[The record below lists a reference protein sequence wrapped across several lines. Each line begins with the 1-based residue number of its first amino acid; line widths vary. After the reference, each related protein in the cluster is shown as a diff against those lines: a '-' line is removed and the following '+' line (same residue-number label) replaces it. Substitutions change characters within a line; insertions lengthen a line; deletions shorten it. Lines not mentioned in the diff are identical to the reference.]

1 MEISIVDREEFI
13 DGPAREKLVR
23 LVEKILAYLDLSP
36 RSELCVSLVNDRDIR
51 ELNRQYRQID
61 RATDVLCFPQKSEVS
76 PDLLGDIVISYQTAV
91 RHSRRLEITV
101 DEELR
106 LLIVHAVLHLLGF
119 DHKKK
124 SRGRRCARKKK
135 RCLTTLLRQ
144 FVLVPCPPE
153 NRKPGHC

>member
-1 MEISIVDREEFI
+1 MEISIADREEFI
-13 DGPAREKLVR
+13 DGPAREKLIR
-23 LVEKILAYLDLSP
+23 LVKKILAYLDLSA
-36 RSELCVSLVNDRDIR
+36 RSELCVSLVNDRDMR

-61 RATDVLCFPQKSEVS
+61 RTTDVLSFPQKSEVS

-124 SRGRRCARKKK
+124 KQRETMREKEKE
-135 RCLTTLLRQ
+135 
-144 FVLVPCPPE
+144 VLNYLAEAVRLGTVSPE
-153 NRKPGHC
+153 E

>member
-1 MEISIVDREEFI
+1 MEISIVDREKFI
-13 DGPAREKLVR
+13 DGPARKKLVR

-36 RSELCVSLVNDRDIR
+36 QSELCVSLVSDRDMR

-61 RATDVLCFPQKSEVS
+61 TTTDVLCFPQKSEAT

-101 DEELR
+101 EEELR
-106 LLIVHAVLHLLGF
+106 LLVVHAVLHLLGF

-124 SRGRRCARKKK
+124 KEREIMREKEKE
-135 RCLTTLLRQ
+135 
-144 FVLVPCPPE
+144 VLNYLAEAVHLGSMSFGE
-153 NRKPGHC
+153 